1 MADAEVLDFVVPEV
15 IRPWSYRC
23 KMPIE
28 RITRNHKAQILSKT
42 TSCESLV
49 RQGKGAERKSSADSE
64 RKGWCAIISGSVVR
78 FRVPREPERPQTLR
92 GERETSMALASE
104 AAPQALRLSEQE
116 IVQRDWTRIRFGLAI
131 GIMAA
136 GLGAAT
142 TILNLYTEFEG
153 IGALERVPPGQAV
166 LFGIAGAFGGFLV
179 GGPASYWLYGVR
191 PTFSSARTARAKAV
205 GVAPTGRRVRV
216 LLLLPDGGY
225 FPPDRAGLIPLSV
238 ERHVRPQRGGKFL
251 QPVHRIM
258 VRLWPQERV
267 PPPGGVPVL
276 GCDGRGGIW
285 ALCLG
290 DR

>member
-1 MADAEVLDFVVPEV
+1 MAVA
-15 IRPWSYRC
+15 S
-23 KMPIE
+23 
-28 RITRNHKAQILSKT
+28 
-42 TSCESLV
+42 
-49 RQGKGAERKSSADSE
+49 GAGA
-64 RKGWCAIISGSVVR
+64 
-78 FRVPREPERPQTLR
+78 
-92 GERETSMALASE
+92 
-104 AAPQALRLSEQE
+104 QALRLSEQE
-116 IVQRDWTRIRFGLAI
+116 LVQRDWTRIRFGLAI

-136 GLGAAT
+136 GIGAAT

-153 IGALERVPPGQAV
+153 IGALDRVPPGQAV
-166 LFGIAGAFGGFLV
+166 LFGIAGGIGGLLV
-179 GGPASYWLYGVR
+179 GGPVSYWLYGVR
-191 PTFSSARTARAKAV
+191 PTFSRH
-205 GVAPTGRRVRV
+205 GRRARRLWVW
-216 LLLLPDGGY
+216 LLLALAYVLFYSYLDGGY

-285 ALCLG
+285 PLCLG